1 MSAALR
7 SKCLQHETGLDS
19 ERFLEML
26 PQILRQARVAA
37 RGLRAEARDELMQE
51 VVANAYC
58 AFAQLV
64 LNGKVAVAYPT
75 PLAQFALRRIRA
87 GRRVGNRMN
96 SQDVLSPSAS
106 RVHRPRIASLDGH
119 DPRTG
124 RWKEIL
130 VEDRH
135 AGPADI
141 AAARIDFTAWFGTLS
156 PRHRRIVQA
165 LVIGETTST
174 VARKFNLTVGRI
186 SQMRHWFRAHWER
199 FQGGGE
205 LVDQAA

>member
-1 MSAALR
+1 MSAPLR
-7 SKCLQHETGLDS
+7 SKSLQHETGLDG
-19 ERFLEML
+19 ERFLGML
-26 PQILRQARVAA
+26 PQILRQARIAS

-58 AFAQLV
+58 AFVQLV
-64 LNGKVAVAYPT
+64 LNGKAAVAYPT

-96 SQDVLSPSAS
+96 SRDVLSPRAG
-106 RVHRPRIASLDGH
+106 RVQRPTIESLDGH

-124 RWKEIL
+124 RWKDIL

-141 AAARIDFTAWFGTLS
+141 AAARIDIAAWLGTLS
-156 PRHRRIVQA
+156 PRHRQIVQA
-165 LVIGETTST
+165 LATGETTST
-174 VARKFNLTVGRI
+174 VARKFNLTNGRI
-186 SQMRHWFRAHWER
+186 SQLRQWFRAHWER
-199 FQGGGE
+199 FQAGRE
-205 LVDQAA
+205 LVDRAA

>member
-1 MSAALR
+1 MSAPLG
-7 SKCLQHETGLDS
+7 SKCRQHETGSDG
-19 ERFLEML
+19 ERFLGML
-26 PQILRQARVAA
+26 PQILRQARIAS

-58 AFAQLV
+58 AFVQLV
-64 LNGKVAVAYPT
+64 LNGQAAVAYPT
-75 PLAQFALRRIRA
+75 PLAQFALRQIRA

-96 SQDVLSPSAS
+96 SQDVLSPSAG
-106 RVHRPRIASLDGH
+106 RVHRPTIETLDGH

-141 AAARIDFTAWFGTLS
+141 AAARIDIAAWLGTLS
-156 PRHRRIVQA
+156 PRYCQIVQA
-165 LVIGETTST
+165 LVTGESTSA
-174 VARKFNLTVGRI
+174 VARKFKLTNGRI
-186 SQMRHWFRAHWER
+186 SQLRQWFRAHWER
-199 FQGGGE
+199 FQAGRE
-205 LVDQAA
+205 LVDRAA